1 MIWEGP
7 GLGNSMAYC
16 TWAKSPSGT
25 VGGGLVVD
33 AHLKSCQVPIH
44 RFDGALVLDGVSGCV
59 DVFLDHVP
67 PVQHLGHVLAMVKFI
82 LDHLVGQFEAGIG
95 DFGYRQLLMVGHLS

>member
-1 MIWEGP
+1 MIWAGP
-7 GLGNSMAYC
+7 SLGNSMAYC
-16 TWAKSPSGT
+16 TWAKFLSGT

-59 DVFLDHVP
+59 DIFLDHVP
-67 PVQHLGHVLAMVKFI
+67 PVLHIGHVLATVRFI
-82 LDHLVGQFEAGIG
+82 PDHLVGQFEAGIG
-95 DFGYRQLLMVGHLS
+95 DFGYGQLLMVCYLS